1 VRKTLWLAA
10 LAVAGTGAAVVAQ
23 PSGIKP
29 IASIRQLHDA
39 MISPSSDALFDVGRE
54 APKDDAGWA
63 AVRNHAV
70 ILAESGNLLMLQ
82 GRAKD
87 KGNWMKLSTAMAAAA
102 GDALRGAESK
112 NADAILD
119 AGDRIAAICEA
130 CHEPYRD
137 GGRKMGPPPK

>member
-1 VRKTLWLAA
+1 MRNTLWLAA
-10 LAVAGTGAAVVAQ
+10 LVVAGSGAVAIAQ

-29 IASIRQLHDA
+29 IASIKQLHDA

-87 KGNWMKLSTAMAAAA
+87 KGNWMKLATALATAA

-112 NADAILD
+112 NADAILE